1 MLCDHR
7 PMGGDRLTKPTRTK
21 PTHAPRGF
29 VPRTVVLRAVVVAT
43 AVLSVTGVCSCSA
56 FRPSNDSLAE
66 LAGPDVNNNAIR
78 DDVETRIRELTSDPL
93 MIEYLESSARYMQ
106 KIVLFDDK
114 APDAKETAFQL
125 GTDSMIL
132 IFCMREG
139 LDEETASDL
148 YFEVED
154 AIRNTRGRKAK
165 FDRVGELIDGRSF
178 PEPDCET
185 ARLSTSPITPTK

>member
-1 MLCDHR
+1 
-7 PMGGDRLTKPTRTK
+7 MGGDRLTKPTRTK
-21 PTHAPRGF
+21 PAPARRGF
-29 VPRTVVLRAVVVAT
+29 ILRSVLLRAVVVAT
-43 AVLSVTGVCSCSA
+43 AVLCVAGVCSCSV

-114 APDAKETAFQL
+114 APDAEETAFQL

-139 LDEETASDL
+139 LDEETARDL
-148 YFEVED
+148 SQKVED
-154 AIRNTRGRKAK
+154 AMRNTRGRKAK
-165 FDRVGELIDGRSF
+165 FDRQSELVDGRAF
-178 PEPDCET
+178 PAPDCET

>member
-1 MLCDHR
+1 VLCDHR
-7 PMGGDRLTKPTRTK
+7 PMGGDRLTKPTRTQ
-21 PTHAPRGF
+21 PTPARRGF
-29 VPRTVVLRAVVVAT
+29 VARAVVVAT
-43 AVLSVTGVCSCSA
+43 AVLCVTGVSGCSVL
-56 FRPSNDSLAE
+56 RPSNDSLAE

-114 APDAKETAFQL
+114 APNAQETAFQL
-125 GTDSMIL
+125 GTDLDIL
-132 IFCMREG
+132 ISCTPEG
-139 LDEETASDL
+139 LDHENAIDL
-148 YFEVED
+148 FLEVED

-165 FDRVGELIDGRSF
+165 FDRQSELVDGRVF
-178 PEPDCET
+178 TEPDCET

>member
-1 MLCDHR
+1 
-7 PMGGDRLTKPTRTK
+7 MGGDRLTSPTRTQ
-21 PTHAPRGF
+21 PTHARRGF
-29 VPRTVVLRAVVVAT
+29 DPRTVVLRAVVVAT
-43 AVLSVTGVCSCSA
+43 AVLSIAGVCSCSA

-114 APDAKETAFQL
+114 APNAKETAFEL
-125 GTDSMIL
+125 ATESDIL
-132 IFCMREG
+132 ISCAPES

-148 YFEVED
+148 FFEVED

-165 FDRVGELIDGRSF
+165 FDRVGELIDGRVF
-178 PEPDCET
+178 PAPDCET
-185 ARLSTSPITPTK
+185 ARLITSPTTPTK

>member
-1 MLCDHR
+1 MTMGVDML
-7 PMGGDRLTKPTRTK
+7 TEPTRTQ
-21 PTHAPRGF
+21 PTPARRGF
-29 VPRTVVLRAVVVAT
+29 IARAVVVAT
-43 AVLSVTGVCSCSA
+43 AVLCVAGVCSCSV

-114 APDAKETAFQL
+114 APNAKETAFEL
-125 GTDSMIL
+125 ATESDIL
-132 IFCMREG
+132 ISCTPEG
-139 LDEETASDL
+139 LDHENAKDL
-148 YFEVED
+148 FFEVED
-154 AIRNTRGRKAK
+154 AIINTRGRKAK
-165 FDRVGELIDGRSF
+165 FDRQSELVDGRVF
-178 PEPDCET
+178 AEPDCET

>member
-1 MLCDHR
+1 
-7 PMGGDRLTKPTRTK
+7 MGGDRLTKPTRTK
-21 PTHAPRGF
+21 PTHARRGF
-29 VPRTVVLRAVVVAT
+29 DPRTAVLRSVVMAT
-43 AVLSVTGVCSCSA
+43 AVLCVAGVCSCSV

-125 GTDSMIL
+125 GTDLDIL
-132 IFCMREG
+132 ISCTPEG
-139 LDEETASDL
+139 LDHENAKDL
-148 YFEVED
+148 FFEVED

-165 FDRVGELIDGRSF
+165 FDRQSELVDGRAF
-178 PEPDCET
+178 PAPDCET
-185 ARLSTSPITPTK
+185 ARLSTSPTTPTE

>member
-1 MLCDHR
+1 MTMGVDML
-7 PMGGDRLTKPTRTK
+7 TEPTRTQ
-21 PTHAPRGF
+21 PTPARRGF
-29 VPRTVVLRAVVVAT
+29 IARAVVVAT
-43 AVLSVTGVCSCSA
+43 AVLCVAGVCSCSV

-114 APDAKETAFQL
+114 APNAKETAFEL
-125 GTDSMIL
+125 ATESDIL
-132 IFCMREG
+132 ISCAPDI
-139 LDEETASDL
+139 LDEETASD
-148 YFEVED
+148 YFFEVED
-154 AIRNTRGRKAK
+154 AIRNTGGRKAK
-165 FDRVGELIDGRSF
+165 FDRVGELIDGRVF
-178 PEPDCET
+178 PAPDCET

>member
-1 MLCDHR
+1 
-7 PMGGDRLTKPTRTK
+7 MGGDRLTKPTRTQ
-21 PTHAPRGF
+21 PTPARRGF
-29 VPRTVVLRAVVVAT
+29 ILRSVVLRSVVLRSVVMAT
-43 AVLSVTGVCSCSA
+43 AVFCVAGVCSCSA

-93 MIEYLESSARYMQ
+93 MIEYLEAEARTMQ
-106 KIVLFDDK
+106 QVVLFDDK
-114 APDAKETAFQL
+114 APNAQETAFEL
-125 GTDSMIL
+125 ATESDIL
-132 IFCMREG
+132 ISCAPES

-148 YFEVED
+148 FFEVED

-165 FDRVGELIDGRSF
+165 FDRVGELIDGRVF
-178 PEPDCET
+178 PAPDCET

>member
-1 MLCDHR
+1 
-7 PMGGDRLTKPTRTK
+7 MGVDRLTKPTRTK
-21 PTHAPRGF
+21 PTPARLGF
-29 VPRTVVLRAVVVAT
+29 DPRTAVLRAVVVAT
-43 AVLSVTGVCSCSA
+43 AVLSIAGVCSCSA

-114 APDAKETAFQL
+114 APNAQETAFQL
-125 GTDSMIL
+125 GTDSMIVF
-132 IFCMREG
+132 FCMREG
-139 LDEETASDL
+139 LDEETARDL
-148 YFEVED
+148 SQKVED
-154 AIRNTRGRKAK
+154 AMRNTRGRKAK
-165 FDRVGELIDGRSF
+165 FDRQSELVDGRSF
-178 PEPDCET
+178 AEPDCET

>member
-1 MLCDHR
+1 
-7 PMGGDRLTKPTRTK
+7 MGGDRLTKPTRTQ
-21 PTHAPRGF
+21 PTPARRGF
-29 VPRTVVLRAVVVAT
+29 VARTVVLRAVVVAT
-43 AVLSVTGVCSCSA
+43 AVLCVTGVSGCSA
-56 FRPSNDSLAE
+56 FWPSNDSLAE

-78 DDVETRIRELTSDPL
+78 DDVETRIRDLTSDPL
-93 MIEYLESSARYMQ
+93 MIEYLESSALYMQ
-106 KIVLFDDK
+106 QVVLFDDK

-165 FDRVGELIDGRSF
+165 FDRVGELIDGRVF
-178 PEPDCET
+178 PAPDCET
-185 ARLSTSPITPTK
+185 ARLITSPTTPTK

>member
-1 MLCDHR
+1 MLS
-7 PMGGDRLTKPTRTK
+7 KPTRTQ
-21 PTHAPRGF
+21 PTPARRGY
-29 VPRTVVLRAVVVAT
+29 VARTVVLRSAVVAT
-43 AVLSVTGVCSCSA
+43 AMLCVTGVSGCSA

-106 KIVLFDDK
+106 QVVMFDDK
-114 APDAKETAFQL
+114 APNAKETAFEL
-125 GTDSMIL
+125 ATESDFL
-132 IFCMREG
+132 ISCAPES
-139 LDEETASDL
+139 LDEETASD
-148 YFEVED
+148 YFFEVED

-165 FDRVGELIDGRSF
+165 FDRVGELIDGRAF
-178 PEPDCET
+178 PAPDCET

>member
-1 MLCDHR
+1 
-7 PMGGDRLTKPTRTK
+7 MGGDRLTEPTRTQ
-21 PTHAPRGF
+21 PTPARRGF
-29 VPRTVVLRAVVVAT
+29 ILPSVVVAT
-43 AVLSVTGVCSCSA
+43 AVLCVTGVSGCSVL
-56 FRPSNDSLAE
+56 RPSNDSLAE

-106 KIVLFDDK
+106 QVVLFDDK

-125 GTDSMIL
+125 ATDSDIL
-132 IFCMREG
+132 ISCMREG
-139 LDEETASDL
+139 LDEETARDL
-148 YFEVED
+148 SQKVED

-165 FDRVGELIDGRSF
+165 FDRQSELVDGRVF
-178 PEPDCET
+178 TAPDCET

>member
-7 PMGGDRLTKPTRTK
+7 PMGVDWLTKPTRTQ
-21 PTHAPRGF
+21 PTPARRGF
-29 VPRTVVLRAVVVAT
+29 ILRTVLLRSVVVAT
-43 AVLSVTGVCSCSA
+43 AMLCVTGVSGCSV

-66 LAGPDVNNNAIR
+66 LAGPDVNNNGIR

-93 MIEYLESSARYMQ
+93 MVEYLESSARYMQ
-106 KIVLFDDK
+106 QVVLFDDK

-148 YFEVED
+148 
-154 AIRNTRGRKAK
+154 
-165 FDRVGELIDGRSF
+165 
-178 PEPDCET
+178 
-185 ARLSTSPITPTK
+185 

>member
-1 MLCDHR
+1 
-7 PMGGDRLTKPTRTK
+7 MGGDRLTEPTRTQ
-21 PTHAPRGF
+21 PTPARRGF
-29 VPRTVVLRAVVVAT
+29 VARSVVLRSVVVAT
-43 AVLSVTGVCSCSA
+43 AMLCAAGVCSCSV

-125 GTDSMIL
+125 GTDLDIL
-132 IFCMREG
+132 ISCTPEG
-139 LDEETASDL
+139 LDHENAIDL
-148 YFEVED
+148 FLEVED

-165 FDRVGELIDGRSF
+165 FDRQSELVDGRVF
-178 PEPDCET
+178 TEPDCET
-185 ARLSTSPITPTK
+185 ARLSTSPITPSK

>member
-7 PMGGDRLTKPTRTK
+7 TMGGDRLTKPTRTQ
-21 PTHAPRGF
+21 PTPARLGF
-29 VPRTVVLRAVVVAT
+29 DPRTVVARAVVVAT
-43 AVLSVTGVCSCSA
+43 AMLCVTGVSGCSV

-114 APDAKETAFQL
+114 EPNAKETAFEL
-125 GTDSMIL
+125 ATESDIL
-132 IFCMREG
+132 ISCAPES

-148 YFEVED
+148 FFEVED

>member
-1 MLCDHR
+1 
-7 PMGGDRLTKPTRTK
+7 
-21 PTHAPRGF
+21 
-29 VPRTVVLRAVVVAT
+29 
-43 AVLSVTGVCSCSA
+43 
-56 FRPSNDSLAE
+56 
-66 LAGPDVNNNAIR
+66 
-78 DDVETRIRELTSDPL
+78 
-93 MIEYLESSARYMQ
+93 
-106 KIVLFDDK
+106 
-114 APDAKETAFQL
+114 
-125 GTDSMIL
+125 MIL

-148 YFEVED
+148 FFEVED

>member
-1 MLCDHR
+1 
-7 PMGGDRLTKPTRTK
+7 MGGDRLTEPTRTQ
-21 PTHAPRGF
+21 PTPARRGF
-29 VPRTVVLRAVVVAT
+29 ILPSVVVAT
-43 AVLSVTGVCSCSA
+43 AVLCVTGVSGCSV

-93 MIEYLESSARYMQ
+93 MIEYLEAEARSMQ
-106 KIVLFDDK
+106 QVVLFDDK

-125 GTDSMIL
+125 ATDSDIL
-132 IFCMREG
+132 ISCMREG
-139 LDEETASDL
+139 LDEETASD
-148 YFEVED
+148 YFFEVED
-154 AIRNTRGRKAK
+154 AIRNTRERKAK

-178 PEPDCET
+178 AEPDCET